1 MVVIAIIAVLISIL
15 LPSLAAIRVQ
25 VKVAATKATIS
36 VIETGIQAFQTDS
49 RCGGSLPPS
58 APPYGS
64 KWMVYSPY
72 RLDNKL
78 MKIDGASFL
87 LWALAGADLLGTPGF
102 QDLDGDGNW
111 YNNTGNICSTTTL
124 QMYCLDSSG
133 KPSYVRSGP
142 FIDTAKVNVTPVYN
156 PSDAVK
162 LFVVPAAKV
171 NKNIEFPCFLDSF
184 DQPIL
189 YYRAAPNKP
198 YMADTFTNINA
209 VSEGTYNL
217 FDYVLVTG
225 VQGTSQGLN
234 FGAGLMPNGTYHY
247 LATLGGVKTTPD
259 EALDWL
265 RNTSIPQIE
274 KRSFA
279 YTIWNPNVV
288 ATPRPYNE
296 NSYILLSAGHD
307 GIFGT
312 PDDIANFEV
321 NK

>member
-189 YYRAAPNKP
+189 YYRAAPK
-198 YMADTFTNINA
+198 
-209 VSEGTYNL
+209 
-217 FDYVLVTG
+217 
-225 VQGTSQGLN
+225 
-234 FGAGLMPNGTYHY
+234 
-247 LATLGGVKTTPD
+247 KT
-259 EALDWL
+259 
-265 RNTSIPQIE
+265 
-274 KRSFA
+274 
-279 YTIWNPNVV
+279 
-288 ATPRPYNE
+288 
-296 NSYILLSAGHD
+296 
-307 GIFGT
+307 
-312 PDDIANFEV
+312 
-321 NK
+321 